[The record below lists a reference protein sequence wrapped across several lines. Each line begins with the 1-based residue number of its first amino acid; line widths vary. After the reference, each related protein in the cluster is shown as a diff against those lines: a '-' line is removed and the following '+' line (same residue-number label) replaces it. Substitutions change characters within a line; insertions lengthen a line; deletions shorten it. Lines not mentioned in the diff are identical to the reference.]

1 MKIEDTK
8 TKIFC
13 PIQFLRIEGFQF
25 LATENK
31 FSVSFKT
38 KSFEDL
44 GGKASDTEN

>member
-1 MKIEDTK
+1 MINPQ
-8 TKIFC
+8 I
-13 PIQFLRIEGFQF
+13 

-44 GGKASDTEN
+44 RGKASEKEEDAWE